1 MTNNKTTHSLEIGT
15 QLGDYTIQ
23 AILGRGAFG
32 ITYLAYDQ
40 NLNYL
45 VAIKEYLPQEL
56 ATRDQDNTV
65 HPFPGEKESLFQ
77 YGLSSF
83 LREAQTVAKF
93 RHPNIVSIRGF
104 FKKNETA
111 YMVME
116 YEKGQTLKAYLDDHP
131 NISEQRLLE
140 IFCPINEGLQYVHKL
155 NYIHRDIKPTN
166 ILIREDN
173 SPVLLDFGTARDV
186 INTNSEDLTQ
196 IFTKGYAP
204 VEQCYPKLA
213 KQGPWTDIYAL
224 GATLYYAITGHVIT
238 PSKDRSINDSY
249 QPLVELPPYNEI
261 YSAHFLQAIDQALS
275 HDPNER
281 PQSLEQWNNALKALI
296 EEESPT
302 PPTSTKTTLPSQL
315 KNKVV
320 LIPAIAVI
328 TLLIIGIL
336 YFSIFNTK
344 EKNEIPNAKEKMG
357 TNNESNQPLEQ
368 PSDSSEKD
376 QAQALS
382 TLKENNPS
390 ETEKKEATEATTQ
403 DKLPDDLQNIVDTYT
418 AKLAI
423 PDISF
428 TALTKACDTINNY
441 INQSTHSALR
451 SIYID
456 CLEQSL
462 ANIPA
467 TDLDDLQKE
476 WLKIHENN
484 IIRDTSKGY
493 KLNPEVKEEI
503 LNNPHLY
510 GTLNVK
516 LPKNTT
522 LYLTIKQGNTCTTEN
537 PCEIS
542 ETIKRI
548 KIQSGETD
556 ISFSDANNSTKGK
569 GTVNVHPNQDYQ
581 LVLEN

>member
-116 YEKGQTLKAYLDDHP
+116 YEKGQTLKAYLDENP

-140 IFCPINEGLQYVHKL
+140 IFCPINDGLQYVHQL

-224 GATLYYAITGHVIT
+224 GATLYYAITGHVIA

-249 QPLVELPPYNEI
+249 QSLADLPPYNEI
-261 YSAHFLQAIDQALS
+261 YSEHFLQAIDQALS

-281 PQSLEQWNNALKALI
+281 PQSLEIWNNSLKALI
-296 EEESPT
+296 EEENPT
-302 PPTSTKTTLPSQL
+302 PPMSSKTTLLSQI
-315 KNKVV
+315 KNKNI
-320 LIPAIAVI
+320 LIPAIAI
-328 TLLIIGIL
+328 IALLSAGIL
-336 YFSIFNTK
+336 YFSIFNNAGNSEISTSK
-344 EKNEIPNAKEKMG
+344 KTPSTSNENTDPV
-357 TNNESNQPLEQ
+357 EQ
-368 PSDSSEKD
+368 SSDLSEKD
-376 QAQALS
+376 QAQKALA
-382 TLKENNPS
+382 LKENNNN
-390 ETEKKEATEATTQ
+390 EIEKKEVTEESIQ
-403 DKLPDDLQNIVDTYT
+403 NKIPDDLQKIIDTYT
-418 AKLAI
+418 EKLAETEV
-423 PDISF
+423 SF
-428 TALTKACDTINNY
+428 AELTKACNTINKY
-441 INQSTHSALR
+441 INQSNHSALR
-451 SIYID
+451 SLYIN

-462 ANIPA
+462 ASIP
-467 TDLDDLQKE
+467 TTGLDKLQKE

-484 IIRDTSKGY
+484 IIRD
-493 KLNPEVKEEI
+493 
-503 LNNPHLY
+503 
-510 GTLNVK
+510 
-516 LPKNTT
+516 
-522 LYLTIKQGNTCTTEN
+522 
-537 PCEIS
+537 
-542 ETIKRI
+542 
-548 KIQSGETD
+548 
-556 ISFSDANNSTKGK
+556 
-569 GTVNVHPNQDYQ
+569 
-581 LVLEN
+581 